1 MDFVNKIQDE
11 NAYRFNSQ
19 NSRILEEQI
28 DFLKSQINNLKNL
41 NKSFQKEAS
50 KKLKETDETSPIGG
64 KSCGQKSECSYF
76 YSGTISI

>member
-11 NAYRFNSQ
+11 NASRFNSQ

-41 NKSFQKEAS
+41 NKSLQKEAN
-50 KKLKETDETSPIGG
+50 KKLKETFN
-64 KSCGQKSECSYF
+64 C
-76 YSGTISI
+76 

>member
-1 MDFVNKIQDE
+1 MGMPQKVLI
-11 NAYRFNSQ
+11 
-19 NSRILEEQI
+19 EEVLNYKTYEK
-28 DFLKSQINNLKNL
+28 FLHNFFYWWNPL
-41 NKSFQKEAS
+41 S